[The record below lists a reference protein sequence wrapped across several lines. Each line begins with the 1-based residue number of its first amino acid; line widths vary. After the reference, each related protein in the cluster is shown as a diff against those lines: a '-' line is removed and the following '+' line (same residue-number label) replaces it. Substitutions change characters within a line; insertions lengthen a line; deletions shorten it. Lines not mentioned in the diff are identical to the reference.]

1 MAVHVVSLERLEGAR
16 ARCLQRE
23 APPDP
28 AVLVPS
34 SVANPTGDEITD
46 GGRVTAAAVSR
57 LSGADAGT
65 DASAGEITGGGKS
78 QADAPVSESGEF
90 GSKAML
96 ALIYRLG
103 AIEAQLAEWP
113 ARLGGVSAAV
123 PTPAAVHPSHHGV
136 RHASTSQL
144 LEQVFHKNLSLR
156 GKE

>member
-1 MAVHVVSLERLEGAR
+1 MAVHVVSLERLEGER
-16 ARCLQRE
+16 ARRLKRE

-28 AVLVPS
+28 AVLRPS
-34 SVANPTGDEITD
+34 SVANPTGDEIKD

-65 DASAGEITGGGKS
+65 DSSTGKTTGGGES
-78 QADAPVSESGEF
+78 QADAPISESGDF

-103 AIEAQLAEWP
+103 AIEAQLAELT

-123 PTPAAVHPSHHGV
+123 PTPAVVHSSPLGV
-136 RHASTSQL
+136 RPGGTSQL
-144 LEQVFHKNLSLR
+144 LDQVFHKNLSLR

>member
-16 ARCLQRE
+16 ARRLQRE
-23 APPDP
+23 AAPDR
-28 AVLVPS
+28 AGLGPS
-34 SVANPTGDEITD
+34 SVVNPAGNETTD
-46 GGRVTAAAVSR
+46 VGRVTAAAVPR
-57 LSGADAGT
+57 LSGADVGT
-65 DASAGEITGGGKS
+65 DSSAGKTTGDGES
-78 QADAPVSESGEF
+78 QADAPISESGEF

-103 AIEAQLAEWP
+103 AIEAQLAELT

-123 PTPAAVHPSHHGV
+123 PTPAAVHPGYHGV
-136 RHASTSQL
+136 RHAGTSQL